1 LDKKDTFSFFLELR
15 NNYSDEDIYGMFD
28 SYDIGKLDINRI
40 YRYLDK
46 YTRSECVESDV

>member
-1 LDKKDTFSFFLELR
+1 MFSFFLELR
-15 NNYSDEDIYGMFD
+15 NNYNDEEIYGMFE

-46 YTRSECVESDV
+46 YTKPDDENDDE